1 MSIFTD
7 YSGTLP
13 EDPELL
19 RKVLELLQ
27 TTEDLFVITG
37 RTKILLL
44 QIIRNDFRIVVVEE
58 YGNPI
63 FSGEIPNLFSNHL
76 HFFYEISEKKY
87 IIYQGDF
94 SDKIENLIRSY
105 GKDNFKVVEKIDDF
119 TKILDKRN
127 WRLLRSTQRIVGYYN
142 PKHKLYEL
150 FTAGKVKNIS
160 RENISLY
167 IGNEDMD
174 IPCIRLAN
182 TGIWV
187 GDPVKNLPDGT
198 KIVQSPEELYQFLTT
213 IPIQKGSA

>member
-19 RKVLELLQ
+19 GQVLGLLQ
-27 TTEDLFVITG
+27 RLGRVFVITG
-37 RTKILLL
+37 RTKILLPQAIL
-44 QIIRNDFRIVVVEE
+44 NLDIKVLEE

-94 SDKIENLIRSY
+94 SDKMENLIRSY
-105 GKDNFKVVEKIDDF
+105 GKDNFRVVGKIDDF
-119 TKILDKRN
+119 TKILGERN

-150 FTAGKVKNIS
+150 FTAVKVTNIS
-160 RENISLY
+160 RENINLY

-198 KIVQSPEELYQFLTT
+198 KIVQSPEELYNFLNIMFT
-213 IPIQKGSA
+213 QGSA

>member
-19 RKVLELLQ
+19 NKVLTLLQ
-27 TTEDLFVITG
+27 KLGEVFVITG
-37 RTKILLL
+37 RTKILLP
-44 QIIRNDFRIVVVEE
+44 QIILNDFRIVVIEE

-94 SDKIENLIRSY
+94 SDKMENLIRSY
-105 GKDNFKVVEKIDDF
+105 GKDNFRVVGKIDDF
-119 TKILDKRN
+119 TKILSKRN
-127 WRLLRSTQRIVGYYN
+127 WRLLRSTQNIGYHN
-142 PKHKLYEL
+142 PKHRLYEL
-150 FTAGKVKNIS
+150 FTAGKVTNIS

-187 GDPVKNLPDGT
+187 GDPVKNLPEGT
-198 KIVQSPEELYQFLTT
+198 NVVSSPEELYSFLNIIFTT
-213 IPIQKGSA
+213 